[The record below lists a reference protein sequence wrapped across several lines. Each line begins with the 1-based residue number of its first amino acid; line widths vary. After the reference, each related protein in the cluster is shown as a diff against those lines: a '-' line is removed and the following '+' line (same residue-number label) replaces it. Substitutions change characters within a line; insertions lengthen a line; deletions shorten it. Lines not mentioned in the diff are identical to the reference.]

1 MLGATTEVLW
11 ANIGWN
17 SSFLFTCQRG
27 QFDPKFQVEGVAST
41 NNALYKTRLNDLSY
55 GIKISAYISFILSHF
70 THLRDRRM
78 DRHLSHS
85 QNVSKLNEV
94 WQNYCRNRMVQYFS
108 CDMEE
113 FISRYCLFRVDNQTV
128 VMIAGISVIRR
139 STGRVDQHVF
149 SFVCVQLIIRWWS
162 WSGCRVD

>member
-1 MLGATTEVLW
+1 MCYHWGAMSEYRLKLIVFVHLSTGSVW
-11 ANIGWN
+11 HKISG
-17 SSFLFTCQRG
+17 RR
-27 QFDPKFQVEGVAST
+27 VAST

-108 CDMEE
+108 CHMEE

-139 STGRVDQHVF
+139 STGRVDQQVF
-149 SFVCVQLIIRWWS
+149 SFVCVQLIIRRWS
-162 WSGCRVD
+162 WSGGRVD